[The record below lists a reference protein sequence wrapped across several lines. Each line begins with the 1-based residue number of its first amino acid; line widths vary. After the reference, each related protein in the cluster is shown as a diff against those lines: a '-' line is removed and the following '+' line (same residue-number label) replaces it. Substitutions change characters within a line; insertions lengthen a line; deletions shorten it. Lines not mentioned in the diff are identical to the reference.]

1 MRSIKSNFERIQHKM
16 EGIGAI
22 PALATVVTDRGFNQ
36 DSITRAFTKLVP
48 RDEYVLSERR
58 NIIRY
63 LTNLSNG
70 REDNKIEPENEQRS
84 LFARDI
90 EIVTV

>member
-1 MRSIKSNFERIQHKM
+1 MRSIKSNFDRIQQKM
-16 EGIGAI
+16 KDVGAI
-22 PALATVVTDRGFNQ
+22 PALATAVTNRGFNQ

-48 RDEYVLSERR
+48 KDEYVLSERR

-70 REDNKIEPENEQRS
+70 REGNKIKTKNEQGS
-84 LFARDI
+84 L
-90 EIVTV
+90 